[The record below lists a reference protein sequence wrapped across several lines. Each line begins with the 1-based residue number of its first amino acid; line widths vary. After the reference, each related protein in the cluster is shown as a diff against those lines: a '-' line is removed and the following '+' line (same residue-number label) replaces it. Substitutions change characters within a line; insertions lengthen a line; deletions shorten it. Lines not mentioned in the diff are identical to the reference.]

1 MIAFVVGT
9 RPELIKIA
17 PVVDALVRRKAP
29 LAIVHTGQHYSYQ
42 MDAVFFEELG
52 LPPPFANLEVG
63 SAPAALQLG
72 TIIIRAAEALAKV
85 RPDWVLVQGDTN
97 SVLGGALA
105 AYKLGIPI
113 AHLEAGL
120 RSDDWEMPEEAN
132 RVLAG
137 RIAALHLCP
146 TETQRERLKLEGI
159 VRGVEVVGNT
169 VVDAALKSAERSRQ
183 RSTVVERLGLTGQP
197 YGLVTL
203 HRPSNVDSDDR
214 LRTIMRELL
223 AIADKHSLRL
233 VFPIHPRTRATIAR
247 MEGGARFF
255 ESPFVTTEPAGYMD
269 FLRLLADAKLVL
281 TDSGGVQEEACT
293 LRVPCVTIRANT
305 ERPETVDVG
314 ANMLCDLTSPGQL
327 EATVATMLAR
337 PRTWKNPFGDG
348 QAGERVAALLL
359 DPGVRR
365 VPSGAP

>member
-1 MIAFVVGT
+1 M
-9 RPELIKIA
+9 
-17 PVVDALVRRKAP
+17 
-29 LAIVHTGQHYSYQ
+29 
-42 MDAVFFEELG
+42 
-52 LPPPFANLEVG
+52 
-63 SAPAALQLG
+63 
-72 TIIIRAAEALAKV
+72 
-85 RPDWVLVQGDTN
+85 LVQGDTN

-183 RSTVVERLGLTGQP
+183 RSTVVERLGLAGQP

-223 AIADKHSLRL
+223 AVAEKHALRL
-233 VFPIHPRTRATIAR
+233 VFPIHPQDPRDNRPDGRRDALLRVSLRHHRAGR
-247 MEGGARFF
+247 LHG
-255 ESPFVTTEPAGYMD
+255 
-269 FLRLLADAKLVL
+269 LLASPGGRQAGAHRFGRR
-281 TDSGGVQEEACT
+281 SGGG
-293 LRVPCVTIRANT
+293 LHP
-305 ERPETVDVG
+305 
-314 ANMLCDLTSPGQL
+314 
-327 EATVATMLAR
+327 AR
-337 PRTWKNPFGDG
+337 PLRHHPRQHRAARRRWTSARTCC
-348 QAGERVAALLL
+348 AI
-359 DPGVRR
+359 
-365 VPSGAP
+365 

>member
-17 PVVDALVRRKAP
+17 PVVDALTGRRAP
-29 LAIVHTGQHYSYQ
+29 LAIVHTGQHYSYE

-52 LPPPFANLEVG
+52 LPAPVANLEVG
-63 SAPAALQLG
+63 SAPAGQQLG
-72 TIIIRAAEALAKV
+72 TIVIRASEALAKR

-105 AYKLGIPI
+105 AHKLGLPI

-137 RIAALHLCP
+137 RVAALHLCP
-146 TETQRERLKLEGI
+146 TEIQRERLAREGI

-169 VVDAALKSAERSRQ
+169 VVDAALKNAERARH
-183 RSTVVERLGLTGQP
+183 RSTVADRLGLGGRG
-197 YGLVTL
+197 YALVTL

-214 LRTIMRELL
+214 LRTVMSELREVAGRHEL
-223 AIADKHSLRL
+223 KL
-233 VFPIHPRTRATIAR
+233 VFPIHPRTRATIAK
-247 MEGGARFF
+247 MSDGQRFF
-255 ESPFVTTEPAGYMD
+255 EAPFVTLEPVGYLD
-269 FLRLLADAKLVL
+269 FLRLLVDARLVL

-293 LRVPCVTIRANT
+293 LRVPCVTLRANT

-314 ANMLCDLTSPGQL
+314 ANVLCDLTSPKQL
-327 EATVATMLAR
+327 EIAVDTMLAR
-337 PRTWKNPFGDG
+337 PRTWRNPFGDG
-348 QAGERVAALLL
+348 KAGERVADLLL
-359 DPGVRR
+359 DPRVRR
-365 VPSGAP
+365 VPSGAK